1 MRGKYKLM
9 MVKSSGVLQAM
20 KRRKEIRAKIYCWIL
35 CACVKRAIGMLGL
48 GWGDSKSGKEI
59 SNLKDILY
67 QDVIFQNEVAAT
79 RRTEWVLYQLSMTL

>member
-1 MRGKYKLM
+1 
-9 MVKSSGVLQAM
+9 
-20 KRRKEIRAKIYCWIL
+20 
-35 CACVKRAIGMLGL
+35 MLGL